1 MAHQVKVLITNSD
14 NLNSIFG
21 THMNEGKN
29 LFLYDVL

>member
-1 MAHQVKVLITNSD
+1 MVHQVKVLVTNSD

-21 THMNEGKN
+21 THMDEGKN